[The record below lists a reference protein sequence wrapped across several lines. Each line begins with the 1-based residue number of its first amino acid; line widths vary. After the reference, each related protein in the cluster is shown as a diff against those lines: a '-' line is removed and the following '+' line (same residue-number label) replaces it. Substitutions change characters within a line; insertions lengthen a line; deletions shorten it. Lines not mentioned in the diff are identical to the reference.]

1 MSLFPPSI
9 VLYCGFRVFISFI
22 FMGFVNVN
30 YILED
35 WKKSLIKTET
45 LEKENIR
52 AKLEALQTQL
62 SPHFLFNNFN
72 IIDALIE
79 TEPKLARKY
88 VQGLSTV
95 FRYILD
101 NKNKELIALKEEL
114 QFIKEF
120 MFLIETRFDKNVS
133 LEVNIEGSTYK
144 KMVPPMSLQLLIE
157 NAIKHNEISNRN
169 KLEIVIQ
176 EMANKYLSI
185 PNNVKLRKGKFSN
198 TGTGL
203 KKHRW
208 KVWLP
213 DWKRSDRQFIRPSF
227 SNSHTIITNRFFWR
241 TKNILIIE
249 DEPIAAN
256 KIKDILKSVM
266 SKAILGP
273 VLDTIDESVAYL
285 KDNTPD
291 LIFLDIELADGSCFE
306 IFKAIEIS
314 SPIIFTTAYNQYAI
328 QAFEVNS
335 VDYLLKPITKESVSN
350 ALKNL

>member
-1 MSLFPPSI
+1 
-9 VLYCGFRVFISFI
+9 
-22 FMGFVNVN
+22 MGFVNVN

-203 KKHRW
+203 KKHR
-208 KVWLP
+208 
-213 DWKRSDRQFIRPSF
+213 
-227 SNSHTIITNRFFWR
+227 
-241 TKNILIIE
+241 
-249 DEPIAAN
+249 
-256 KIKDILKSVM
+256 
-266 SKAILGP
+266 
-273 VLDTIDESVAYL
+273 
-285 KDNTPD
+285 
-291 LIFLDIELADGSCFE
+291 
-306 IFKAIEIS
+306 
-314 SPIIFTTAYNQYAI
+314 
-328 QAFEVNS
+328 
-335 VDYLLKPITKESVSN
+335 
-350 ALKNL
+350 